1 MTTARS
7 RYEQIV
13 GEVHELLATADGRA
27 RVLARREHAKKM
39 AEGLRRW
46 SEELKSGR
54 MRRRGAVFTVTQGAL
69 ERALAGRASLS
80 VSVEV
85 NGVGVGQVEFSPTH
99 KPMFSAT
106 KDLDDQLAWSG
117 NTQDGA
123 KINAYLEQCRL
134 SKSMPERDV
143 QGHMSARFRALFDG
157 AQKPLGGLVPVRPAG
172 CMMEIPTAVAASK
185 TLQVG
190 GGAIDI
196 LARTGRGRTG
206 WFVACELKRYD
217 STERADGVLL
227 QAIRYAIALDVE
239 INGRGVLPPADATVY
254 RELFGGSGSA
264 PLRFGALAAISA
276 VRRDEVT
283 RAFAELAPPK
293 NTWLGALLY
302 EQNESRLRAALV
314 RPH

>member
-1 MTTARS
+1 MSEVMS
-7 RYEQIV
+7 RYERIV
-13 GEVHELLATADGRA
+13 SEVRELLATAEGRA

-39 AEGLRRW
+39 ADGLRRW

-54 MRRRGAVFTVTQGAL
+54 MRYRGAVFTVTQGAL
-69 ERALAGRASLS
+69 EGALGRRASLV

-85 NGVGVGQVEFSPTH
+85 NGVGIGQLVFSPTRP
-99 KPMFSAT
+99 PMFSSGT
-106 KDLDDQLAWSG
+106 DLKTQLAWSG
-117 NTQDGA
+117 NAPDGA

-143 QGHMSARFRALFDG
+143 QGRMCARFRALFDV
-157 AQKPLGGLVPVRPAG
+157 AQKPIGGLVPVRPAG

-185 TLQVG
+185 TLRIG

-196 LARTGRGRTG
+196 LARTGRGRSG
-206 WFVACELKRYD
+206 WFVVCELKRHD
-217 STERADGVLL
+217 SAERADEVLR
-227 QAIRYAIALDVE
+227 QAIRYATALDVE
-239 INGRGVLPPADATVY
+239 VNGCGFIPPADSAFY

-276 VRRDEVT
+276 LRREEVS
-283 RAFAELAPPK
+283 RALAELAPPK

-302 EQNESRLRAALV
+302 TQDESGLRAALV
-314 RPH
+314 RP